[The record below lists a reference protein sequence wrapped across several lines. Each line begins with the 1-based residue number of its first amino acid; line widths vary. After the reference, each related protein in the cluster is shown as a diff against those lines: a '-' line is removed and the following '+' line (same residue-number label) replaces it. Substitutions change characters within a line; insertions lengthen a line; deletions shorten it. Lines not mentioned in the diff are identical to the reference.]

1 MGYTCPRCH
10 DTFLFQ
16 PDECP
21 TCAAD
26 STRKQRSSR
35 ARERRASYD
44 TKGKIS
50 ESEFW
55 QLLKLY
61 PCCPSC
67 GVAWNKTEGAIAR
80 DHIIPISRGGPN
92 TSANIQPLCQTCNLW
107 KSDRLIYFDRALP
120 GRVKALPAVL
130 QPIFAAIEE
139 YQPQTERQQ
148 LSLIAET
155 EEVAY
160 PNATPEE
167 LQSAT
172 ISQTWQAIAS
182 EGSAIQTG
190 V

>member
-16 PDECP
+16 PQQCP

-26 STRKQRSSR
+26 TTRKQRGRR

-50 ESEFW
+50 ETEFW
-55 QLLKLY
+55 QLLRLY

-67 GVAWNKTEGAIAR
+67 GVPWERTNGAIAR

-120 GRVKALPAVL
+120 GRVTALP
-130 QPIFAAIEE
+130 PILRSLFAAIDE
-139 YQPQTERQQ
+139 YQPQTDRQQ
-148 LSLIAET
+148 LSLISTCAEAT
-155 EEVAY
+155 F
-160 PNATPEE
+160 PNATPED
-167 LQSAT
+167 LQAAT
-172 ISQTWQAIAS
+172 ISTTWQAIRAGNQS
-182 EGSAIQTG
+182 CIP
-190 V
+190 